1 MEKFLTLMEYY
12 WISNGTLPKILLV
25 FWVIAVIGFYAV
37 VIYGI
42 SSSLFNYFKSK
53 LNGKFS

>member
-25 FWVIAVIGFYAV
+25 FWVIAVISFYAV
-37 VIYGI
+37 VHLWYIKFI
-42 SSSLFNYFKSK
+42 VQLF
-53 LNGKFS
+53 